1 MKNLG
6 ISPEDPLGVTVTR
19 LRVESVK
26 FKAFLNYLNASYVCV
41 LRRGFALFVCLYC
54 VLCVCAWTNIV
65 CALCL
70 CGYMCLVLCLCL
82 CGYMFGVCVCA
93 AK

>member
-26 FKAFLNYLNASYVCV
+26 QGSAFLNYLNASYVCV

-54 VLCVCAWTNIV
+54 VLCVCVDKYCVCIV
-65 CALCL
+65 FVWLYVSCVVFVLVWLCL
-70 CGYMCLVLCLCL
+70 A
-82 CGYMFGVCVCA
+82 CVCA